1 MGLFSILAILVGTAA
16 APRRLSLALAIRNDN
31 YGGGLIHRATL
42 ALEAQ
47 LEVAD
52 EVVVLDFNTVW
63 PRRPLVTLL
72 PERVRLHPKLKS
84 VVVDG
89 KMCRELRRGVACGDR
104 YIEPLARNA
113 AVDAASGDVIA
124 STNIDV
130 VPPARGALDAMMDAV
145 WGKDSP
151 ASGSPHGSGGTP

>member
-63 PRRPLVTLL
+63 PRARRLSIEGVFKGVGSLSYAHNANAPIKTRP
-72 PERVRLHPKLKS
+72 PS
-84 VVVDG
+84 F
-89 KMCRELRRGVACGDR
+89 
-104 YIEPLARNA
+104 AR
-113 AVDAASGDVIA
+113 
-124 STNIDV
+124 T
-130 VPPARGALDAMMDAV
+130 
-145 WGKDSP
+145 
-151 ASGSPHGSGGTP
+151 